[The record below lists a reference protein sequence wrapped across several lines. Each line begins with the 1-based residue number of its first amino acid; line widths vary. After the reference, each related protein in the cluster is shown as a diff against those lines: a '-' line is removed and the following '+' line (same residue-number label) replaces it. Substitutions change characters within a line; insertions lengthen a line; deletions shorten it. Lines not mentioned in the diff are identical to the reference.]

1 MSSKTFVAPLVL
13 LFVLCSLPLTAN
25 AQGAAPA
32 FALHDGDRVTFYGD
46 SITNQREYTEDVEEY
61 VLTRFPAW
69 KVSFHNAGVGGD
81 KVSGGGAGPIDL
93 RLDRD
98 VFAWHPNVVSVMLGM
113 NDFYYRSDEP
123 GIYSTYTDGYRHL
136 VDSLKKNV
144 SGAHITLIEPSP
156 YDDVTRKSS
165 GNNDVLLKYS
175 AFVAQLAQE
184 NGAQVA
190 DFNTPVTDVL
200 KAINSASPALAPQ
213 VIPDRVHPEQG
224 GHWVMAES
232 LLKIWQ
238 APSLVTSVAIDAGIK
253 PTADAANTSVT
264 DLTRAKGKTTAK
276 ISWTQADKAL
286 PLPFPPTE
294 IDPVL
299 ALVLK
304 YSDVV
309 AALDQETLKVSSLNA
324 GSYDLL
330 IDGRKIGS
338 FTAAQLAGGINLA
351 TMETPMLEQSLLV
364 AFDTEKVNLLE
375 SQRFQIIRG
384 TATPEQLA
392 TAQALADA
400 YPVAVARQRA
410 DAQPLTHHYEL
421 VLTSPA
427 PTGK

>member
-1 MSSKTFVAPLVL
+1 MSFKTFAVPVIL

-25 AQGAAPA
+25 AQAAAPA

-144 SGAHITLIEPSP
+144 PGVHITLIEPSP

-232 LLKIWQ
+232 MLKIWQ
-238 APSLVTSVAIDAGIK
+238 APSLVTSVDINAGVK
-253 PTADAANTSVT
+253 PTAEAVNTAVT
-264 DLTRAKGKTTAK
+264 GLTREKGKITAK
-276 ISWTQADKAL
+276 VSWTQADKAL
-286 PLPFPPTE
+286 PLPFPPSE
-294 IDPVL
+294 LDPVL

-309 AALDQETLKVSSLNA
+309 AALDQETLKVSALTA
-324 GSYDLL
+324 GSYDLV

-351 TMETPMLEQSLLV
+351 TMDTPMLEQALLV

-400 YPVAVARQRA
+400 YPAAVARQRA

-421 VLTSPA
+421 VLVSPA